1 MFVITC
7 IITSMARNSLL
18 CADVP
23 LRNYS
28 LHSSGS
34 GRQSPSPIPLQLYT
48 ATLQLSTDFYTMTK
62 DGQTTVVHAHGNNHD
77 NVPPSGAIGIITS
90 VWIVRELG
98 GRWLPPTTIGV
109 KAARI
114 FIRADLTPCC
124 CWNAYTRNSN
134 MGSKFTPD
142 LRVTWQCY
150 GMMPMFPL

>member
-1 MFVITC
+1 MTITLKQTDAGK
-7 IITSMARNSLL
+7 IYPIQTHQRVHKASVHDSTIVVTVQTGVVTEMQARSWKLYNLLWSMR
-18 CADVP
+18 
-23 LRNYS
+23 
-28 LHSSGS
+28 
-34 GRQSPSPIPLQLYT
+34 
-48 ATLQLSTDFYTMTK
+48 TD
-62 DGQTTVVHAHGNNHD
+62 NNHD
-77 NVPPSGAIGIITS
+77 NVPPPGAIGIITS

-134 MGSKFTPD
+134 MGSQFTPD

-150 GMMPMFPL
+150 GMVPMFPL